1 MSSRVAHAA
10 AVHTAI
16 RLESEIATDHAQIR
30 LRIPEDLVYLEGH
43 FPQTPIVPGVVL
55 TQWAIDEAVAQ
66 FGHKRSVEALSSVKF
81 HHVLQ
86 PGDEVE
92 LTLTN
97 SATATQFA
105 YALGDTRYAS
115 GKILWRTPIPTST

>member
-1 MSSRVAHAA
+1 MSSPATNVA
-10 AVHTAI
+10 AVHTAV
-16 RLESEIATDHAQIR
+16 RLTCDVAADHAKIR
-30 LRIPEDLVYLEGH
+30 LRIPEDLAYLEGH

-66 FGHKRSVEALSSVKF
+66 FDHQRRVEALSSVKF

-92 LTLTN
+92 LTLTD
-97 SATATQFA
+97 STTATQFA

-115 GKILWRTPIPTST
+115 GKILWRTSAST